1 MKKILINCSL
11 VLMILAVVT
20 ICFSGCSKKVTYTV
34 TFDSMGGTQIDSQL
48 LKEGESATKP
58 KDPQKEGFTFVE
70 WQLDGVGYDFNNIVS
85 KDIILTACYD
95 INENTEIVLVMLDY
109 QNGQEMTIVEII
121 KGGKMTEPPKP
132 LKQGYKFVGWFNND
146 SKYKFDSEVNEN
158 VTLTAKWEKDKTA
171 ISQNNKNDSSNK
183 SNNSNSQSD
192 NSNIA
197 DNQQQGNQST
207 STNYDKIVEKYSG
220 RWYLSG
226 YADVCIDV
234 SKHDYV
240 DDSVMSIIAHNF
252 SLPMDGTS
260 DFPIVPGYTIY
271 PGKYTNK
278 DTGAVWAGSLEIV
291 YKKWNECL
299 NKEKVILGN
308 NCIYINNNKFVKEKG
323 TKDRYFDTCYREAIG
338 TWYLHNQPNSII
350 KITAD
355 CADDFTNSDDFIL
368 ETKLFD
374 LKTFATNVSTSYA
387 GGGCADRKSDWD
399 KYGISVSNG
408 VLTITN
414 SNGTRTF
421 YKTKTYQKVSGI
433 SLNTT
438 NVLLTLSDSFVLK
451 ATISPSD
458 AYDKTVTWST
468 SDSSVAEVSSA
479 GYVIPRGEGTTVI
492 TVKSK
497 DGNHT
502 ATCNVTVFIPHVTDV
517 SLNKNSVELYK
528 GDSETLTAT
537 ITPSNAIDKT
547 ITWSSSDN
555 SIVTVSS
562 SGKITAQ
569 KPGTA
574 TITVTTKDGGYVAK
588 CTVVVKQKPL
598 KVSASIGM
606 AIKTTSNSIQKGVSV
621 TIKASGG
628 SENYVAYSIKLYRNG
643 TYIGEVSDKELFA
656 TPFLNGTYTAEVYVK
671 DSSGNEATA
680 TETTTISVS

>member
-1 MKKILINCSL
+1 MKKCFIKCSL
-11 VLMILAVVT
+11 ILMIFAVVT
-20 ICFSGCSKKVTYTV
+20 ICFSGCSKKVSYTV
-34 TFDSMGGTQIDSQL
+34 TFDSMGGTVIDSQVV
-48 LKEGESATKP
+48 KEGESATKP

-70 WQLDGVGYDFNNIVS
+70 WQLDGVAYDFNNIVS
-85 KDIILTACYD
+85 KDTILTACYD
-95 INENTEIVLVMLDY
+95 INEDTEIVLVMLDY
-109 QNGQEMTIVEII
+109 QNGQEMAIVEII
-121 KGGKMTEPPKP
+121 KGGKMTEPPTP
-132 LKQGYKFVGWFNND
+132 IKQGYKFVGWFNND

-158 VTLTAKWEKDKTA
+158 ITLTAKWEKDKTA
-171 ISQNNKNDSSNK
+171 TPQNNKNDSSNN

-192 NSNIA
+192 NSNNA
-197 DNQQQGNQST
+197 DDQQQGNQSN

-234 SKHDYV
+234 SKYDYV
-240 DDSVMSIIAHNF
+240 DDSAMSIVAHNF

-278 DTGAVWAGSLEIV
+278 ETGAVWAGSLEIV

-338 TWYLHNQPNSII
+338 IWYLQNSPNSYIVI
-350 KITAD
+350 KTASEGGLND
-355 CADDFTNSDDFIL
+355 SDYFTISTSSFNLTNFNTNS
-368 ETKLFD
+368 
-374 LKTFATNVSTSYA
+374 SSSGY
-387 GGGCADRKSDWD
+387 GGYADRKSEWD
-399 KYGISVSNG
+399 KYGISVSDG

-438 NVLLTLSDSFVLK
+438 NILLTLSDSFVLK

-458 AYDKTVTWST
+458 AYDKTMTWST

-479 GYVIPRGEGTTVI
+479 GYVIPRGEGTAVI

-502 ATCNVTVFIPHVTDV
+502 ATCNVTVFTPHVTDV

-562 SGKITAQ
+562 SGKLTAQ